1 MDFWLKYKRILQFF
15 ALKPP
20 VLARKGGRVKGT
32 EGLSDNPSVPFTG
45 GMLRSILDHVAGNN
59 DLLDLAGAFVQ
70 TE

>member
-32 EGLSDNPSVPFTG
+32 EGLRVKGTARKGDG
-45 GMLRSILDHVAGNN
+45 GIIR
-59 DLLDLAGAFVQ
+59 
-70 TE
+70 